1 MKTYNPTSPS
11 RRSITGIDYR
21 KLLTKKDPE
30 KALTFGFRRGVGRN
44 NAGRI
49 TVRHKG
55 GGAKRLYR
63 LVSFGYDKKE
73 VPGQVT
79 SIEYDPNRT
88 AFIALVQYRDGEK
101 RYLLAG
107 RGTKVGDEVIA
118 SKDADIKP
126 GNAMPLARLQPGT
139 QVFNIE
145 LKPMGGARLV
155 RSAGST
161 AEIVAQEGELTTLK
175 LPSKEIRKVP
185 SGSWATVGN
194 PSNEEH
200 MFISTGKA
208 GRSRHMGIRPT
219 VRGSAMNPVDHPYGG
234 GEGRQ
239 LRGTRRPK
247 NRWGKGTRG
256 VKTRRRKK
264 YSNIYIL
271 ERRPKRK

>member
-73 VPGQVT
+73 VPGQVM

-161 AEIVAQEGELTTLK
+161 AEIVAQEGDLTTLK
-175 LPSKEIRKVP
+175 PPSK
-185 SGSWATVGN
+185 
-194 PSNEEH
+194 
-200 MFISTGKA
+200 
-208 GRSRHMGIRPT
+208 
-219 VRGSAMNPVDHPYGG
+219 
-234 GEGRQ
+234 
-239 LRGTRRPK
+239 K
-247 NRWGKGTRG
+247 N
-256 VKTRRRKK
+256 
-264 YSNIYIL
+264 
-271 ERRPKRK
+271 